1 MIGQE
6 LKLTTAAVAARR
18 NFRANLLALEG
29 RQPELA
35 AAVAGDPPD
44 VEWVL
49 ARDGSL
55 TARVEGG
62 WWSGCSLPRRAAQS
76 LLEKMDLKAMV
87 TCFLSPTNAGQV
99 RVTLD
104 RLSAAQALIAV
115 VPEVADLR
123 LMLCCESFENEIRA
137 GRLWFA
143 WGENWDAELERLLSE
158 QDGLPTPGQFVRTTL
173 VEAERIDGMIR
184 TAQALFSRELGR
196 RADAV
201 RGLFAASASVEADR
215 ICVAAPG
222 TFRLWDDAAGVL
234 QAAAMEN
241 GWGATDPDD
250 PCQASPVAFA
260 RAAAG
265 CGAVVVI
272 NVGRADLPAGLPA
285 RTKVIS
291 WLTGPRIPLF
301 VPESDGDQLLVVD
314 ERTRKS
320 AIAAGWPPDRVAT
333 AGWPRR
339 QPGTSGCGLGVIA
352 DTLALAMPEFGL
364 SSHKVLWES
373 IAREIAQDPFALGQ
387 DPAAYLAR
395 WLTGVGIA
403 EETVDRALFLQQLIQ
418 PAYEQALV
426 RWLLA
431 AGVELR
437 LFGSGWGAID
447 EFSAHHAGE
456 ICDRVQLAK
465 AVDSCAALVHVW
477 PTNAAHPIEAA
488 GRPVLRR
495 GSKEK
500 AMWLTEAKRLAK
512 GEGRFASAEAP
523 ELSAEMI
530 RCAARLMKV
539 F

>member
-1 MIGQE
+1 MVEQE
-6 LKLTTAAVAARR
+6 LKLTTAAMAAGR
-18 NFRANLLALEG
+18 NFTGNLLALEV

-35 AAVAGDPPD
+35 AAVAGDLPD

-55 TARVEGG
+55 TARVDGA

-87 TCFLSPTNAGQV
+87 TCFLSPTHVGQV

-104 RLSAAQALIAV
+104 RLSGAQALIAV
-115 VPEVADLR
+115 APDVADLR

-143 WGENWDAELERLLSE
+143 WGEGWDTELERLLSE

-173 VEAERIDGMIR
+173 VEAEPIDAMIR
-184 TAQALFSRELGR
+184 TAQSVFSREINR

-201 RGLFAASASVEADR
+201 RALFADSASVEAGRVR
-215 ICVAAPG
+215 IVAPG
-222 TFRLWDDAAGVL
+222 TFRLWDDAGSIFRDVSR
-234 QAAAMEN
+234 EN
-241 GWGATDPDD
+241 GWGVIDPDD

-285 RTKVIS
+285 GTKVIS
-291 WLTGPRIPLF
+291 WLTGPRIPQF
-301 VPESDGDQLLVVD
+301 VPESDGDRLLVVD
-314 ERTRKS
+314 ERMRKV
-320 AIAAGWPPDRVAT
+320 AIAAGWPAARVAI

-339 QPGTSGCGLGVIA
+339 QPETSGRGLGVIA
-352 DTLALAMPEFGL
+352 DTVALAMSEFGL

-373 IAREIAQDPFALGQ
+373 IAREIAQDPFAVGQ

-395 WLTGVGIA
+395 WLSAVGIA
-403 EETVDRALFLQQLIQ
+403 GETVDRALFLQQLIQ
-418 PAYEQALV
+418 PAYEQGLV
-426 RWLLA
+426 RWLIA

-447 EFSAHHAGE
+447 EFAAHHAGE
-456 ICDRVQLAK
+456 ICDRAQLAK

-477 PTNAAHPIEAA
+477 PASATHPIEAA

-495 GSKEK
+495 GSKGK
-500 AMWLTEAKRLAK
+500 AMWLTEAKRLAR
-512 GEGRFASAEAP
+512 GEGRTGPVEWPEMSANVIRRAAGLTQAS
-523 ELSAEMI
+523 
-530 RCAARLMKV
+530 
-539 F
+539 